1 MPPKVQLAPATPTLV
16 DVSELPVIEEPQ
28 RSIEPSD
35 VGHLHEKELED
46 FSVDFSDVTFPKGV
60 LNAAQMTDVT
70 NAFLTKATVDEADRA
85 EGRELGE

>member
-16 DVSELPVIEEPQ
+16 DVSALPVIEEPK

-35 VGHLHEKELED
+35 VGRLHEKELED
-46 FSVDFSDVTFPKGV
+46 FSADFSDVTFPKGV
-60 LNAAQMTDVT
+60 LNAAQMADVA
-70 NAFLTKATVDEADRA
+70 NAFLTKVTVDEADRA